1 MSSVKR
7 VIIIVLDGVGAGA
20 APDAVEYG
28 DVGSNSLSNTA
39 RVIGGMSLPNLEK
52 LGWGY
57 ITPMQ
62 GVAKPAQPTGSFGRL
77 TPTCVGK
84 DSVTGH
90 WELMGVVV
98 DQAMP
103 TYPNGFPSDVLNEFK
118 RLTGLE
124 VLGNKP
130 ASGTEI
136 IKELGEEHMRTG
148 KPIIYTSGD
157 SVFQIAAHEE
167 IIPLERLYE
176 ICELSRGMLKGEHAV
191 GRVIARPFVG
201 ADAASFKRTVHRHDY
216 PLEPTSPTMMDRMI
230 EKGLNVFATGKID
243 DLFGGRGI
251 TTTAHSED
259 NQTSTKDLLAFL
271 EKDFSGLLFTNL
283 VEFDMI
289 YGHRNDPKG
298 YYGALKAF
306 DESIPSITSGL
317 RPGDMVMVVADHGV
331 DPTTPGTD
339 HSREYS
345 PLLIFGPTVI
355 PGVDLGD
362 RGSYSD
368 VAATLAQIFDLPA
381 PKSGE
386 SFLDLIVSE

>member
-1 MSSVKR
+1 MSAINR
-7 VIIIVLDGVGAGA
+7 VTVIVLDGVGAGA
-20 APDAVEYG
+20 APDAKAYG
-28 DVGSNSLSNTA
+28 DLGSDSLGNTA
-39 RVIGGMSLPNLEK
+39 RAIGGMYLPNLAS

-62 GVAKPAQPTGSFGRL
+62 GVSKPKNPLGSFGRL

-98 DQAMP
+98 DKAMP
-103 TYPNGFPSDVLNEFK
+103 TYPNGFPTEVLNEFT

-124 VLGNKP
+124 VLGNVA

-136 IKELGEEHMRTG
+136 LKDLGEEHMRTG
-148 KPIIYTSGD
+148 KTIVYTSGD
-157 SVFQIAAHEE
+157 SVFQIAAHEQV
-167 IIPLERLYE
+167 IPLPRLYE
-176 ICELSRGMLKGEHAV
+176 ICQISRKLLTGDHAV
-191 GRVIARPFVG
+191 GRVIARPFIG
-201 ADAASFKRTVHRHDY
+201 DNATNFKRTVNRHDY
-216 PLEPTSPTMMDRMI
+216 PLEPFSPTMMDRLL
-230 EKGLNVFATGKID
+230 EKGFDVYATGKID

-251 TTTAHSED
+251 SRTAHSEE
-259 NQTSTKDLLAFL
+259 NLTSIKDMLAFL
-271 EKDFSGLLFTNL
+271 ELDFTGLLFTNL

-289 YGHRNDPKG
+289 YGHRNDPQG

-306 DESIPSITSGL
+306 DDNIPAIL
-317 RPGDMVMVVADHGV
+317 VALKPHDLVMIVADHGV

-345 PLLIFGPTVI
+345 PLLVFGPKVK
-355 PGVDLGD
+355 PGVSLGD

-368 VAATLAQIFDLPA
+368 VAATLAEIFDLPA
-381 PKSGE
+381 PITGT
-386 SFLDLIVSE
+386 SFLRLVS